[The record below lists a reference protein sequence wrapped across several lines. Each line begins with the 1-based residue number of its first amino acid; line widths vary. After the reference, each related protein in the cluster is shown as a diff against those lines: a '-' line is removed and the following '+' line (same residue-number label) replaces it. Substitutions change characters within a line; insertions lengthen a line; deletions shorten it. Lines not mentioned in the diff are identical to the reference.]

1 MKKRIYFHPGA
12 IALLVLVPAVFTAIT
27 FSVFEHTSKT
37 LLTSI
42 IVDVFL
48 WVACFWNII
57 LCSGSVEADLDGKI
71 FLVKRNVRSKE
82 VQIKLSEIE
91 KIYITMAAYNSRSE
105 VVYKVNSKDGAI
117 IGTGYHVLNYLLKS
131 GLDVPVDFELV
142 YANLLFSVKLLLQKG
157 RLPISKAKQLK
168 EYFHIP
174 QKYFDKWYNEPKQ

>member
-27 FSVFEHTSKT
+27 FSVFEHTTKT
-37 LLTSI
+37 LLTCI

-48 WVACFWNII
+48 WLICFWNII

-174 QKYFDKWYNEPKQ
+174 EKYFDKWYNEPKQ